1 MVSSAFKPAVTR
13 VIEPIA
19 RALSRIGITPDA
31 VTLFGTIGASASALY
46 LLFHGELFW
55 AAVAVSLF
63 ALSDLFDGAIARV
76 SQRGPSQWGGFLD
89 STCDRITDASI
100 LAGVAL
106 YLVQKDDPLAQL
118 AIASI
123 VIGNLIPYIR
133 AKAESYGIPCTVGIA
148 ERTERLALTM
158 TAIGLAGL
166 GVPYALAI
174 GMWALF
180 ILGLI
185 TVGQRIWVVR
195 KGLSSHE

>member
-31 VTLFGTIGASASALY
+31 VTLFGTVGASASALI
-46 LLFHGELFW
+46 LLYRGELLW
-55 AAVAVSLF
+55 AAVTVTAF

-76 SQRGPSQWGGFLD
+76 SERGASQWGGFLD

-100 LAGVAL
+100 LAGL
-106 YLVQKDDPLAQL
+106 TFYLVQNDDPLAQL
-118 AIASI
+118 SIASI

-148 ERTERLALTM
+148 ERTERLGLTLM
-158 TAIGLAGL
+158 AIGLAGL

-185 TVGQRIWVVR
+185 TVAQRIWVVR
-195 KGLSSHE
+195 KGLLSNE

>member
-19 RALSRIGITPDA
+19 RALSRVGITPDA
-31 VTLFGTIGASASALY
+31 VTLFGTVGASASALM
-46 LLFHGELFW
+46 LLYRGELFW
-55 AAVAVSLF
+55 AAVTVTAF

-76 SQRGPSQWGGFLD
+76 SERGASQWGGFLD

-100 LAGVAL
+100 LAGLTL
-106 YLVQKDDPLAQL
+106 YLVQNDDPLAQL
-118 AIASI
+118 SIASI

-148 ERTERLALTM
+148 ERTERLGLTLM
-158 TAIGLAGL
+158 AIGLAGL

-185 TVGQRIWVVR
+185 TVAQRIWVVR
-195 KGLSSHE
+195 KGLLSNE

>member
-1 MVSSAFKPAVTR
+1 MSG
-13 VIEPIA
+13 
-19 RALSRIGITPDA
+19 IGITPDA

-76 SQRGPSQWGGFLD
+76 SQRGASQWGGFLD

-106 YLVQKDDPLAQL
+106 YLVQNDDPLAQL

-133 AKAESYGIPCTVGIA
+133 AKAESYGIACTVGIA
-148 ERTERLALTM
+148 ERTERLALTLF
-158 TAIGLAGL
+158 AIGLAGL
-166 GVPYALAI
+166 GVPFALAI

-180 ILGLI
+180 ILGII

-195 KGLSSHE
+195 KGLLTHE